1 MIVLPG
7 CHWIGQKT
15 RGGGA
20 VNNWEFCKLLT
31 DNGFDFFCGVPCSVL
46 GRIIEYLSCNKDFQ
60 YVPATREDEALGIA
74 VGAYMGGKKPVV
86 LMQNSGLGNS
96 IDALTSLVLLYRFP
110 ILLIISWRGYREKDF
125 PEHSLMGKYMKD
137 FLRTMRIP
145 AIVLSKNGLP
155 KQIAYADQMLKELK
169 APVAL
174 VLKKGVLE

>member
-1 MIVLPG
+1 
-7 CHWIGQKT
+7 
-15 RGGGA
+15 
-20 VNNWEFCKLLT
+20 
-31 DNGFDFFCGVPCSVL
+31 
-46 GRIIEYLSCNKDFQ
+46 
-60 YVPATREDEALGIA
+60 
-74 VGAYMGGKKPVV
+74 MGGKKPVV

-137 FLRTMRIP
+137 FLRTMKIP
-145 AIVLSKNGLP
+145 TIVLSKNGLP
-155 KQIAYADQMLKELK
+155 KQIADADQMLKELK